1 MGSLFFW
8 PAPVLLKQ
16 GYLVVTGV
24 VTAYMF
30 TFVPEWTTWTLLIAM
45 ALYDLYAVLVPG
57 GPLKVPFSTT
67 VQWPLPSRHTNRVT
81 EPESAK
87 AQACQPDVM
96 MIARVIDV
104 PNAHLLKRSL
114 QRVQV
119 LVELAIERDQDIPA
133 LIYEGRPTVS
143 SAASLSCTGSMC
155 TFVLSPLLPQGCR
168 TPVCVGIFLLHK
180 HLR

>member
-1 MGSLFFW
+1 MQVVGVGSLFFW

-57 GPLKVPFSTT
+57 GPLKVRALHLSAPCGAFCLGGWDTSFQMPALLLTSTELVT
-67 VQWPLPSRHTNRVT
+67 RPRSVLSLWPCPNT
-81 EPESAK
+81 K
-87 AQACQPDVM
+87 AFTAG
-96 MIARVIDV
+96 
-104 PNAHLLKRSL
+104 LLD
-114 QRVQV
+114 QRTHGEQV

-133 LIYEGRPTVS
+133 LIYEGRPTVW
-143 SAASLSCTGSMC
+143 SLVAHHGTG
-155 TFVLSPLLPQGCR
+155 
-168 TPVCVGIFLLHK
+168 LHRY
-180 HLR
+180 LAGLI